1 LPLGDLEQR
10 YSIINVLEN
19 KNELVKEFKK
29 VEDFL
34 KIEKIDEGK
43 YAVTME
49 GGQTT
54 ERTFAKKVEGQ
65 KFVQKI
71 AIAQSLN
78 TERFLSV
85 TSVKETQQLQTKN
98 EKLLNERVGKY
109 IKEKNLKAEHQHNVT
124 VGWHLMKNPLLQS
137 RDALDKNI
145 ASLNAHHGHTKE
157 LKEVFSS
164 KEKQQELEK

>member
-1 LPLGDLEQR
+1 
-10 YSIINVLEN
+10 
-19 KNELVKEFKK
+19 

-65 KFVQKI
+65 KFIQKI

-78 TERFLSV
+78 TDRFLSV
-85 TSVKETQQLQTKN
+85 TSVKETEHLQTKN
-98 EKLLNERVGKY
+98 AKLLNERIGKY
-109 IKEKNLKAEHQHNVT
+109 IKEKNLKTEHKHNVT

-145 ASLNAHHGHTKE
+145 DSLNLHLSYTKE
-157 LKEVFSS
+157 LKEAFSS
-164 KEKQQELEK
+164 KETKHELEK